1 MSRVKP
7 SLHEIRLTIL
17 LVEDNPGDAVLVR
30 AALEDAS
37 LPLVQL
43 VHVKTLHDAIAR
55 LQQGDIDLVLTDLG
69 LPDSYGFDAC
79 ARLCAN
85 DQHVPVVVLSGR
97 SDPVI
102 RQEGLRL
109 GAKDFLD
116 KHKLGKE
123 QIVAVLSHAPKL
135 LEADSE

>member
-1 MSRVKP
+1 M
-7 SLHEIRLTIL
+7 
-17 LVEDNPGDAVLVR
+17 LVEDNPGDAILVR
-30 AALEDAS
+30 AALAEAS
-37 LPLVQL
+37 LTLVEL
-43 VHVKTLHDAIAR
+43 VHVKTLHEAVTR
-55 LQQGDIDLVLTDLG
+55 LKQDDIDLILTDLG

-79 ARLCAN
+79 AKLCAN
-85 DQHVPVVVLSGR
+85 EHRIPVVVLSGR

-123 QIVAVLSHAPKL
+123 QIVGVLCHAPKL
-135 LEADSE
+135 QV

>member
-1 MSRVKP
+1 VGNLR
-7 SLHEIRLTIL
+7 EIRLTIL

-30 AALEDAS
+30 EALEDAS
-37 LPLVQL
+37 LPLVEL
-43 VHVKTLHDAIAR
+43 VHVKTVHEATVRIR
-55 LQQGDIDLVLTDLG
+55 QGDIDLVLTDLG

-79 ARLCAN
+79 AKLCAN
-85 DQHVPVVVLSGR
+85 EQHVPVVVLSGR

-123 QIVAVLSHAPKL
+123 QIVGVLCHAQKL
-135 LEADSE
+135 QAS